1 MSKRYDKVTNSKVS
15 LCQRDMT
22 KLNIDVIVNSV
33 NKTIIDGGC
42 IDGAIHKAAGS
53 GLVGKCQNL
62 NGWETGESKI
72 TLATNCQLIICFILW
87 GQEIKTVIS
96 RVIVIKVVYRI
107 FLLII

>member
-1 MSKRYDKVTNSKVS
+1 MLISHGQLPALALWSHLQKWNLRYTNDTNSKVS

-72 TLATNCQLIICFILW
+72 TLATNCQLIICFIL
-87 GQEIKTVIS
+87 
-96 RVIVIKVVYRI
+96 
-107 FLLII
+107 